1 MPRPFS
7 GLWQLFFS
15 HPFAGYD
22 LWLWQTFPVY
32 VTSTYFPL
40 SSSMTILNFMSHSRR
55 LQFPDPLKNG
65 AEIIFREFSFRTWLF
80 FKRKLH
86 QGLLSCKPRLKIVV
100 QAPPNK
106 RPPPGKRVISIM
118 SQSSSDSLN
127 FVFKPSISTRR
138 KRCPPSESF
147 QTSSYRE
154 EKYNLGFVHTWRKTL
169 TVANGHRLNRPPHF
183 FYPVYVHTITFKALW
198 GALDDRKWVCL
209 KTF

>member
-1 MPRPFS
+1 MTPRPFS

-22 LWLWQTFPVY
+22 LCLWKTFPVY

-106 RPPPGKRVISIM
+106 RPPPGKWVISIR
-118 SQSSSDSLN
+118 SQSCFDSLN
-127 FVFKPSISTRR
+127 LVFKPLTSARR

-154 EKYNLGFVHTWRKTL
+154 EKYSLGFVQTDTDLTGPHTFFTQSMFTRLHLSQHARKPSGGLWIT
-169 TVANGHRLNRPPHF
+169 ANGS
-183 FYPVYVHTITFKALW
+183 V
-198 GALDDRKWVCL
+198 
-209 KTF
+209 